1 MAIELRKSVTGE
13 LVAFDTR
20 RNKIVASGFYDE
32 QDFEEWL
39 EKRHAELNVLRH
51 HWLDGLEE

>member
-39 EKRHAELNVLRH
+39 EKRQAELNVLRH

>member
-1 MAIELRKSVTGE
+1 MIELRKSVTGE
-13 LVAFDTR
+13 LVAFDTS

-39 EKRHAELNVLRH
+39 EKRQAELNVLRH

>member
-13 LVAFDTR
+13 LVAFDTD

-39 EKRHAELNVLRH
+39 EKRQAELNVLRH
-51 HWLDGLEE
+51 HWLGGLEE